1 MGGWTTRVDRVK
13 KRLRVIFKPDT
24 DISSNSLEYPG
35 ISLNQIFEK
44 RKQPGTGQRCESCGE
59 ELNAWEEESKTKLC
73 FHCFVERNT

>member
-13 KRLRVIFKPDT
+13 KRLRAIVKPDNMS
-24 DISSNSLEYPG
+24 DSLEYQD

-44 RKQPGTGQRCESCGE
+44 RKQPGTGERCESCGI

>member
-13 KRLRVIFKPDT
+13 KRLRDIVKPDNMS
-24 DISSNSLEYPG
+24 DSLEYQD

-44 RKQPGTGQRCESCGE
+44 RKQPGTGERCESCGI